1 MRSDL
6 VHAAGHRI
14 ENRFL
19 LATTTM
25 KAVRKLHVASTRT
38 EDTIN
43 NVFVEL
49 AHSQQVVGAL
59 PEIVPP
65 PIIDELLIVP
75 AA

>member
-6 VHAAGHRI
+6 VHAAGYRI

-25 KAVRKLHVASTRT
+25 KAVRKLHVVSTRT

-43 NVFVEL
+43 NVLVEL
-49 AHSQQVVGAL
+49 THTQQVLAGL

-65 PIIDELLIVP
+65 PIIDELLMIP
-75 AA
+75 TA